1 MVWIRSRGPVR
12 YVVRNTRPR
21 LSETNM
27 TKEKMDYE
35 TAYKELKKEIE
46 GLTKPKTLSERIER
60 IKDIIDETM
69 NKYIWGASIKPVP
82 FYYKAVTVCSFILVS
97 CIFSSVLGLAILLI
111 VITKG
116 LILIPLI
123 LFSSIYLWIKSG
135 STD

>member
-1 MVWIRSRGPVR
+1 
-12 YVVRNTRPR
+12 
-21 LSETNM
+21 M

-46 GLTKPKTLSERIER
+46 GLTKPKTFSERIER
-60 IKDIIDETM
+60 IKDIVDETM
-69 NKYIWGASIKPVP
+69 NEHVWGVSTKPVP

-97 CIFSSVLGLAILLI
+97 CIFSSVLGLAIFLM

-123 LFSSIYLWIKSG
+123 LFSSVYLWIKSG